1 MVSSGIESFKNKRVL
16 ILQGPVGPF
25 FKRLAQ
31 DLKNNGAEV
40 IKINFNGGD
49 WFFSSEGSIDF
60 RGGAQEWPDFF
71 STVIKEYWIDTVI
84 LFGDCREYH
93 RVAHA
98 IAHAK
103 GIEIGVF
110 EEGYVRPD
118 YITFEP
124 FGVNGFSQLP
134 RNREFYDTLEQ
145 DKTVIVETIPVGN
158 TFYYAAWW
166 AILYYLF
173 SALMFPRF
181 RHYRHHRPLNP
192 WQVTYWIRAVWR
204 KWFYKMSESEVQ
216 EYLVTQAHKRY
227 FLVPLQISTD
237 AQICEHSSYS
247 SVENFCERVIGS
259 FAAHA
264 PKETLLVIKHHP
276 LDRGYH
282 NYASL
287 IKRMSTVYGVDARV
301 LYIHDQHLPT
311 LLEHALGVVLINS
324 TVGLSALHHSTPLKV
339 CGTAIY
345 DISGLTYQG
354 LLENFWNDAP
364 SFIVDKK
371 LYEKFK
377 GYVINQNQING
388 SFYRRLDITGSVSGI
403 QW

>member
-1 MVSSGIESFKNKRVL
+1 MASFGIEVFANKRIL
-16 ILQGPVGPF
+16 MLQGPVGPF
-25 FKRLAQ
+25 YKRLAQ
-31 DLKNNGAEV
+31 DFKSRGIEV
-40 IKINFNGGD
+40 FKINFNGGD
-49 WFFSSEGSIDF
+49 RFFSPDGSIDF
-60 RGGAQEWPDFF
+60 CRSAQEWPEFF
-71 STVIKEYWIDTVI
+71 STFLEHYWIDTVI

-103 GIEIGVF
+103 GIDIGVF

-118 YITFEP
+118 YITFER
-124 FGVNGFSQLP
+124 FGANGFSLLP

-145 DKTVIVETIPVGN
+145 DTIAIVKTIPVGN

-166 AILYYLF
+166 AFMYYLF

-181 RHYRHHRPLNP
+181 RHYLHHRPLNP
-192 WQVTYWIRAVWR
+192 WQATYWIRAVWR
-204 KWFYKMSESEVQ
+204 KWLYKITESGVQ
-216 EYLVTQAHKRY
+216 EHLATQARKRY
-227 FLVPLQISTD
+227 FLLPLQISTD
-237 AQICEHSSYS
+237 AQVCEHSNYS
-247 SVENFCERVIGS
+247 SVENFLERVIDS

-264 PKETLLVIKHHP
+264 PKEILLVIKHHP
-276 LDRGYH
+276 LDRGYRD
-282 NYASL
+282 YSSL
-287 IKRMSTVYGVDARV
+287 IVRMATHYGVNARV

-324 TVGLSALHHSTPLKV
+324 TVGLSAIHHNTPLKV

-345 DISGLTYQG
+345 DMPGLTFQG
-354 LLENFWNDAP
+354 SLEDFWNDAP

-377 GYVINQNQING
+377 GYVINKKQING
-388 SFYRRLDITGSVSGI
+388 SFYRRLNIASSNSGI
-403 QW
+403 KW

>member
-1 MVSSGIESFKNKRVL
+1 MVSFGVESFAKKRIL
-16 ILQGPVGPF
+16 MLQGPVGPF
-25 FKRLAQ
+25 FNRLAQ
-31 DLKNNGAEV
+31 DFKSSGAEV
-40 IKINFNGGD
+40 FKINFNGGD
-49 WFFSSEGSIDF
+49 KFFSPEQSVDFCGSAD
-60 RGGAQEWPDFF
+60 AWPDFF
-71 STVIKEYWIDTVI
+71 STFLDQYWIDTVI

-93 RVAHA
+93 RVANA

-103 GIEIGVF
+103 GIDIGVF

-118 YITFEP
+118 YITLER

-134 RNREFYDTLEQ
+134 RNREFYDALTDDQ
-145 DKTVIVETIPVGN
+145 VAVTQNIPVGN

-166 AILYYLF
+166 AFLYYLF
-173 SALMFPRF
+173 SALMFPWF

-192 WQVTYWIRAVWR
+192 WQATYWIRALWR
-204 KWFYKMSESEVQ
+204 KWLYTMTESRVQ
-216 EYLVTQAHKRY
+216 KHLVTQASKRY

-237 AQICEHSSYS
+237 AQVCEHSQYS
-247 SVENFCERVIGS
+247 SVENFCEHVIAS
-259 FAAHA
+259 FSVHA

-282 NYASL
+282 DYASL
-287 IKRMSTVYGVDARV
+287 IKRMATHYGANARV

-324 TVGLSALHHSTPLKV
+324 TVGLSALHHNMPLKV

-354 LLENFWNDAP
+354 SLEDFWNDAP

-388 SFYRRLDITGSVSGI
+388 SFYRRLDIGGSVSGI

>member
-1 MVSSGIESFKNKRVL
+1 MVSSGIESFKGQKVL
-16 ILQGPVGPF
+16 MLQGPVGPF
-25 FKRLAQ
+25 FHRLGK
-31 DLKNNGAEV
+31 DLENVGAEV
-40 IKINFNGGD
+40 HKINFNGGD
-49 WFFSSEGSIDF
+49 WFFSPKNGINF
-60 RGGAQEWPDFF
+60 TGKPQEWGKFF
-71 STVIKEYWIDTVI
+71 AAFIEKQKIDRLL
-84 LFGDCREYH
+84 LFGDCRDYH

-118 YITFEP
+118 YITFES

-134 RNREFYDTLEQ
+134 RNREFYDTLTDDQ
-145 DKTVIVETIPVGN
+145 VSVTQTTPVGN
-158 TFYYAAWW
+158 TFYCAAWW
-166 AILYYLF
+166 AFLYYLF
-173 SALMFPRF
+173 STLMFPRF

-192 WQVTYWIRAVWR
+192 WQVTYWIRALWR
-204 KWFYKMSESEVQ
+204 KWFYKMTESGVQ
-216 EYLVTQAHKRY
+216 EHLVTEAHKRY

-247 SVENFCERVIGS
+247 SVANFIEQVIGS

-282 NYASL
+282 NYGSL
-287 IKRMSTVYGVDARV
+287 IERMGTHYGVNARV
-301 LYIHDQHLPT
+301 FYIHDQHLPT
-311 LLEHALGVVLINS
+311 LLENALGVVLINS
-324 TVGLSALHHSTPLKV
+324 TVGLSAIHHNSPLKV

-354 LLENFWNDAP
+354 LLEDFWNDAS

-371 LYEKFK
+371 LYEQFK
-377 GYVINQNQING
+377 GYVINQKQING
-388 SFYRRLDITGSVSGI
+388 SFYRRLDIAGSISGI

>member
-1 MVSSGIESFKNKRVL
+1 MVSFGIESFKNKRIL
-16 ILQGPVGPF
+16 MLQGPVGPF

-40 IKINFNGGD
+40 FKINFNGGD
-49 WFFSSEGSIDF
+49 WFFFPAGSTNF
-60 RGGAQEWPDFF
+60 RGSAQEWPDFF
-71 STVIKEYWIDTVI
+71 SKFLEQHRIDTVI
-84 LFGDCREYH
+84 LFGDCRDYH
-93 RVAHA
+93 RISHA

-118 YITFEP
+118 YITFER
-124 FGVNGFSQLP
+124 FGVNGFSLLP
-134 RNREFYDTLEQ
+134 RNPEFYDTLADDE
-145 DKTVIVETIPVGN
+145 VIVTQTIPVGN

-166 AILYYLF
+166 AFLYYLF
-173 SALMFPRF
+173 SALMFPFF

-204 KWFYKMSESEVQ
+204 KWLYKMNESGVQ
-216 EYLVTQAHKRY
+216 EHLVTHAHKRY

-237 AQICEHSSYS
+237 AQVCEHSQYS
-247 SVENFCERVIGS
+247 SVENFVERVIGS

-282 NYASL
+282 NYGSL
-287 IKRMSTVYGVDARV
+287 IERMGTHYGVNTRI

-324 TVGLSALHHSTPLKV
+324 TVGLSAIHHNAPLKV

-345 DISGLTYQG
+345 DMPGLTYTG
-354 LLENFWNDAP
+354 ALEDFWNEAP
-364 SFIVDKK
+364 SFVVDKK
-371 LYEKFK
+371 LYEQFK
-377 GYVINQNQING
+377 GYVINQKQING
-388 SFYRRLDITGSVSGI
+388 SFYRRLNIAGSVSGM

>member
-1 MVSSGIESFKNKRVL
+1 MVSFGIESFKNKRVL
-16 ILQGPVGPF
+16 MLQGPVGPF

-31 DLKNNGAEV
+31 DLENSGAEV
-40 IKINFNGGD
+40 FKINFNGGD
-49 WFFSSEGSIDF
+49 WFFSPEGSIDF
-60 RGGAQEWPDFF
+60 SGNAQEWPDFF
-71 STVIKEYWIDTVI
+71 STFLEQHRIDTVI

-93 RVAHA
+93 RLAHA
-98 IAHAK
+98 IAHVN

-118 YITFEP
+118 YITFES

-145 DKTVIVETIPVGN
+145 DKSAIVKTIPVGN

-166 AILYYLF
+166 AFLYYLF

-204 KWFYKMSESEVQ
+204 KWLYRMTESGVQ
-216 EYLVTQAHKRY
+216 EFLVTQTHKRY

-237 AQICEHSSYS
+237 AQVCEHSSYS
-247 SVENFCERVIGS
+247 SVENFFERVIGS

-282 NYASL
+282 DYASL
-287 IKRMSTVYGVDARV
+287 IERMVTYYGVNARV
-301 LYIHDQHLPT
+301 LYVHDQHLPT

-324 TVGLSALHHSTPLKV
+324 TVGLSAIHHNTPLKV

-345 DISGLTYQG
+345 DMAGLTYQG
-354 LLENFWNDAP
+354 ELEDFWNDAP

-371 LYEKFK
+371 LYEQFK
-377 GYVINQNQING
+377 GYVINQKQING
-388 SFYRRLDITGSVSGI
+388 SFYRRLDIASSVSGL